1 MIYFTQYKVIDIY
14 YVNMDKETLVENIK
28 EWLQIEN
35 ELKELRKAAKERR
48 ERKKELTSSLVDI
61 MKVNDIDCFDVNGG
75 KLMYSQSKVKAPI
88 NKKTLMATLHNYYK
102 HDPSKAAELSDFILN
117 NREIKVKE
125 TIRHKE
131 QK

>member
-1 MIYFTQYKVIDIY
+1 ME
-14 YVNMDKETLVENIK
+14 KEQLIENIK

-75 KLMYSQSKVKAPI
+75 KLLYATSKVKAPI
-88 NKKTLMATLHNYYK
+88 NRKTLMATLQSYYK
-102 HDPSKAAELSDFILN
+102 NDPTKASELSEFILN

>member
-1 MIYFTQYKVIDIY
+1 ME
-14 YVNMDKETLVENIK
+14 KEQLIGNIK

-75 KLMYSQSKVKAPI
+75 KLMYSQNKVKAPI
-88 NKKTLMATLHNYYK
+88 NKKTLVATLQNYYK
-102 HDPSKAAELSDFILN
+102 NDTK
-117 NREIKVKE
+117 
-125 TIRHKE
+125 
-131 QK
+131 

>member
-1 MIYFTQYKVIDIY
+1 
-14 YVNMDKETLVENIK
+14 MDKEQLVYNIK
-28 EWLQIEN
+28 EWLQIED

-75 KLMYSQSKVKAPI
+75 KLLYSQNRVKAPI
-88 NKKTLMATLHNYYK
+88 NKKTLIATLQNYYK
-102 HDPSKAAELSDFILN
+102 HDPTKASELSEFILN
-117 NREIKVKE
+117 NLEIKIKE